1 MFYRGF
7 SKRIPYGGGFV
18 QLFSLLKLLITST
31 KVASFLKDLVDRWCD
46 PESGN
51 NFGIE
56 GSMEEINV
64 VSIMPQPLQRG
75 SNVLDEKSF
84 TLSLLVR
91 CYKLAPY
98 RVVLGRQRTIR
109 S

>member
-1 MFYRGF
+1 MFSRGF

-64 VSIMPQPLQRG
+64 VSASTTSTWLQ
-75 SNVLDEKSF
+75 
-84 TLSLLVR
+84 
-91 CYKLAPY
+91 C
-98 RVVLGRQRTIR
+98 LG
-109 S
+109 

>member
-1 MFYRGF
+1 MFSRGF

-18 QLFSLLKLLITST
+18 QLFSLLKTST
-31 KVASFLKDLVDRWCD
+31 KVASFLNDLVDRWCD

-64 VSIMPQPLQRG
+64 VSILPQPLQRG
-75 SNVLDEKSF
+75 SNVLDEKS
-84 TLSLLVR
+84 L
-91 CYKLAPY
+91 KLARP
-98 RVVLGRQRTIR
+98 LL
-109 S
+109 